1 MKQELEKKSI
11 CPSEC
16 NVYILALC
24 THGKLVNDMLKAL
37 EQGSGSPCISPWATP
52 PPLPARKSLIW
63 K

>member
-37 EQGSGSPCISPWATP
+37 EQGSGSPCISP
-52 PPLPARKSLIW
+52 
-63 K
+63 